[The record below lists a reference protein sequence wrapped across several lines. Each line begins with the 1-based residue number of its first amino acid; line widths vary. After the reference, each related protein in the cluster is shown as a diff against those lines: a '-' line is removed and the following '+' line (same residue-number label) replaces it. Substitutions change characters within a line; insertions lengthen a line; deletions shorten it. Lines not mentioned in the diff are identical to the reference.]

1 MKGKIKMKKLLSENN
16 IIYSYVALVFLL
28 SYLWQ
33 LIIYLTGGVDSAL
46 FPFLMF
52 FPGLVAIVFRIIS
65 KEGFRNVGWGLKRWW
80 YIFAA
85 TIIPIIVVV
94 LAIFVIISMNLGDFS
109 NERLNFGASG
119 VDVIGY
125 PLLLGKGQQSYLFF
139 ALNFFVT
146 LLVQSVGSGLLSF
159 GEEFGWRGYL
169 QGKMVDRFGLNRG
182 LIFLGVVWGYWHLPV
197 VLMGYN
203 FPTSPVLG
211 ALLLMPLGCV
221 FMGIFLGWIY
231 LVSKSIW
238 MPMIAHGAMNLTAM
252 LMLNEIIM
260 TVDKL
265 YQGLIFIGA
274 WGVIA
279 ALFIIILNMKYG
291 EVQKKAN

>member
-1 MKGKIKMKKLLSENN
+1 MKKLLTENN
-16 IIYSYVALVFLL
+16 IIYSYVAVVFLV
-28 SYLWQ
+28 SYIWQ
-33 LIIYLTGGVDSAL
+33 LIIYFTGGIDSAL

-52 FPGLVAIVFRIIS
+52 FPGLIAIVFRIIS

-85 TIIPIIVVV
+85 TIIPIVVIIF
-94 LAIFVIISMNLGDFS
+94 AIFVTTSLDLGDFS
-109 NERLNFGASG
+109 NKRLNFGESG

-125 PLLLGKGQQSYLFF
+125 PLLLGKGQQSHLFF

-146 LLVQSVGSGLLSF
+146 LIVQSVGSGIFSF

-169 QGKMVDRFGLNRG
+169 QGKLVDRFGLNRG

-211 ALLLMPLGCV
+211 AFILMPLGCI

-252 LMLNEIIM
+252 LMLNEIVM
-260 TVDKL
+260 AVDKL
-265 YQGLIFIGA
+265 YQGLIFIGV

-279 ALFIIILNMKYG
+279 ALFLIVLNMKKP
-291 EVQKKAN
+291 ELRQSTKKVN

>member
-1 MKGKIKMKKLLSENN
+1 M
-16 IIYSYVALVFLL
+16 IIYF
-28 SYLWQ
+28 
-33 LIIYLTGGVDSAL
+33 TGGVESAL

-52 FPGLVAIVFRIIS
+52 FPGLIAIVFRIIS
-65 KEGFRNVGWGLKRWW
+65 KEGFRNVGWGLRRWW
-80 YIFAA
+80 YIFSA
-85 TIIPIIVVV
+85 TIIPIV
-94 LAIFVIISMNLGDFS
+94 VIIFAILLITSLNLGDFS
-109 NERLNFGASG
+109 NKQLNFGETG

-139 ALNFFVT
+139 TLNLFVT
-146 LLVQSVGSGLLSF
+146 ILAQSVGSGIFTF

-169 QGKMVDRFGLNRG
+169 QGKLIDRFGLNRG

-211 ALLLMPLGCV
+211 ALILMPLGCV

-231 LVSKSIW
+231 VVSKSIW

-252 LMLNEIIM
+252 LMLNEVVM
-260 TVDKL
+260 SVDKL
-265 YQGLIFIGA
+265 YQGLIFIGV

-279 ALFIIILNMKYG
+279 ALLLIVLNL
-291 EVQKKAN
+291 KKPGLRQSTKES